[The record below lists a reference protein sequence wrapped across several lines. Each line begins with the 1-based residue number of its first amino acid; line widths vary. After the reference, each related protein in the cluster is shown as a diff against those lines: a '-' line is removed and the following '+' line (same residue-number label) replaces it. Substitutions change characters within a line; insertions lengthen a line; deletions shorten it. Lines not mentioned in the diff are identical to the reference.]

1 MKLLVDTSIIVKL
14 DRKDKETQVLLKK
27 FSQVHQLFIS
37 TITVAEILT
46 GSYLRDD
53 FDIASRKAKSIMG
66 RFSWIELDAMIAE
79 KVGEINAFLISNGQ
93 KIELPDII
101 IAATFSKIQAD
112 YLLTFN
118 KRHFER
124 IGFLAKF
131 TLTPQELD
139 AQIGKQGI

>member
-1 MKLLVDTSIIVKL
+1 MKLLVDSSVIVKL
-14 DRKDKETQVLLKK
+14 DRKDQETQVLLKK
-27 FSQVHQLFIS
+27 FSQEHQLFIS
-37 TITVAEILT
+37 TITLAEILT

-53 FDIASRKAKSIMG
+53 YEFASRKAKSILG

-79 KVGEINAFLISNGQ
+79 KVGEINAYLISNGQ
-93 KIELPDII
+93 KIEFPDVI
-101 IAATFSKIQAD
+101 IAGTFSKIQAD

-118 KRHFER
+118 KQHFER

-139 AQIGKQGI
+139 AQIGKQRI